1 MKRITSRANP
11 FYKTLLK
18 LAHSS
23 RERKKSNLTL
33 LDGAHLI
40 AAYREH
46 IGAPQSLIVSDSGV
60 DNSEIKLMLDEAHA
74 HEALML
80 PDALFAEISA
90 VTADVGIVALIPTPA
105 SVAPEHNADFCI
117 LLDGIQD
124 PGNLGSILRS
134 AAAAGVSDVLLSK
147 QCAFVWSPRVLRAG
161 MGAHF
166 MLKLHEHAD
175 LLDYAVR
182 FEGKIIA
189 ACARAEKTIFEID
202 LSGKIALLIGNEGA
216 GISEALLQ
224 IVSER
229 AAIPMPGKTESLNA
243 AAAAAICLFERVRQT
258 RKVKRSETRIMQPA
272 PDYDPG

>member
-1 MKRITSRANP
+1 MKRITSRTNP

-23 RERKKSNLTL
+23 RERRKSNLTL
-33 LDGAHLI
+33 LDGVHLI
-40 AAYREH
+40 AAYREQM
-46 IGAPQSLIVSDSGV
+46 GAPQSLIVSDSGAEY
-60 DNSEIKLMLDEAHA
+60 SEIKLMLDEARSLDA
-74 HEALML
+74 FVL
-80 PDALFAEISA
+80 PDALFAEVSA
-90 VTADVGIVALIPTPA
+90 VTPDVGILALIPTP
-105 SVAPEHNADFCI
+105 SPVALKHNLDFCI

-134 AAAAGVSDVLLSK
+134 AAAAGVGDVLLSK

-166 MLKLHEHAD
+166 MLKLHERVD

-182 FEGKIIA
+182 YEGKIIA
-189 ACARAEKTIFEID
+189 TCADAKRTIFDSD
-202 LSGKIALLIGNEGA
+202 LTGKLALLVGNEGA
-216 GISEALLQ
+216 GISEELLQ

-229 AAIPMPGKTESLNA
+229 VAIPMPGKTESLNA

-258 RKVKRSETRIMQPA
+258 RNQ
-272 PDYDPG
+272 